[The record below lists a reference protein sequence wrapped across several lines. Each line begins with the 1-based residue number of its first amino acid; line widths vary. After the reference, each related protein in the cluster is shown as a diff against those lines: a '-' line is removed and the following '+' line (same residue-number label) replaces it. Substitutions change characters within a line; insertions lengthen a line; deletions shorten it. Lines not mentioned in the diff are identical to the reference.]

1 MATVYCQLGW
11 KGKKA
16 SLGSH
21 FGQLTSKPSTGSWP
35 ANRYGRETAGGFSSD
50 PGFQLC
56 SPVGAVWAA
65 AVPERKKRKE
75 KSQYILSFK
84 KMQSKSG
91 GGFINASFKDIDL
104 LLAVERSI
112 GELLERCLEVNKEPG
127 AYNSRIKAAEGEA
140 LGDTARWLR
149 EKNRWEAVGTIG
161 WNTRTEITTHLKKRF
176 SSSARTERPPR

>member
-1 MATVYCQLGW
+1 MDFRQTLDFNFAVQSAQFEQLQ
-11 KGKKA
+11 
-16 SLGSH
+16 
-21 FGQLTSKPSTGSWP
+21 F
-35 ANRYGRETAGGFSSD
+35 R
-50 PGFQLC
+50 
-56 SPVGAVWAA
+56 
-65 AVPERKKRKE
+65 ERKKRKE

-140 LGDTARWLR
+140 LGDTAR
-149 EKNRWEAVGTIG
+149 
-161 WNTRTEITTHLKKRF
+161 
-176 SSSARTERPPR
+176 